1 MPPID
6 WLQPPVCPSCPLFRA
21 FIHYTPKLYP
31 STFPFLPHLQITLE
45 YLPLRPCL
53 RSPPPSS
60 VSCSATVKRSGNATL
75 REGLL
80 CKCKLLFYSIFI
92 SFLAVDF
99 ALKILE
105 WSDTETVRLQLWDI
119 AGQERFT
126 SMTRL
131 YYRQA
136 GACIIMFDVTN
147 VTTFWN
153 CLKWKHDLDGKVTL
167 MDGSPVPCVL
177 LANKVSFERK
187 MFSKQNHFVGW
198 IETSVKENKNINRAM
213 RYVGWRVGRD
223 LAYLGSPTQ
232 NQGEYIQLVK
242 EPASKTRTNAGC
254 C

>member
-177 LANKVSFERK
+177 LANKVKIKCSNSSPSNVLIER
-187 MFSKQNHFVGW
+187 FSKQNHFVGW

-223 LAYLGSPTQ
+223 LAY
-232 NQGEYIQLVK
+232 
-242 EPASKTRTNAGC
+242 KTRTNAGC

>member
-1 MPPID
+1 Y
-6 WLQPPVCPSCPLFRA
+6 VNAS
-21 FIHYTPKLYP
+21 
-31 STFPFLPHLQITLE
+31 
-45 YLPLRPCL
+45 YL
-53 RSPPPSS
+53 
-60 VSCSATVKRSGNATL
+60 
-75 REGLL
+75 
-80 CKCKLLFYSIFI
+80 
-92 SFLAVDF
+92 DF

-177 LANKVSFERK
+177 LANKSDLAEWAVTKEEIER
-187 MFSKQNHFVGW
+187 FSKQNHFVGW

-213 RYVGWRVGRD
+213 RYIVSRGVLDIEMLHISPPGKLVPFCFDSRMKRLFILNKSLNWSAGWTV
-223 LAYLGSPTQ
+223 S
-232 NQGEYIQLVK
+232 
-242 EPASKTRTNAGC
+242 TRTFSSGLPC
-254 C
+254 

>member
-1 MPPID
+1 MAKD
-6 WLQPPVCPSCPLFRA
+6 HLFKVLV
-21 FIHYTPKLYP
+21 IGD
-31 STFPFLPHLQITLE
+31 STVGKTSLVQRYAYDSFNKN
-45 YLPLRPCL
+45 YK
-53 RSPPPSS
+53 S
-60 VSCSATVKRSGNATL
+60 TVG
-75 REGLL
+75 
-80 CKCKLLFYSIFI
+80 
-92 SFLAVDF
+92 VDF

-177 LANKVSFERK
+177 LANKSDLAEWAVTKEEIER
-187 MFSKQNHFVGW
+187 FSKQNHFVGW

-213 RYVGWRVGRD
+213 SVLVD
-223 LAYLGSPTQ
+223 CLMSQLSLGSPTQ